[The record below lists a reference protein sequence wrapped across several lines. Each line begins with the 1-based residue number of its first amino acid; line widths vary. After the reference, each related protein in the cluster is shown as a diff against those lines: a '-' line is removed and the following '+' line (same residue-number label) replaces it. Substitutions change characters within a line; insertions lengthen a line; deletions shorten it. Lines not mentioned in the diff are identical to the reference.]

1 MAAADFSGLMKITDL
16 DDFITPSQECI
27 KPVKIEKK
35 EGKRGAIK
43 IEDDGSYSQI
53 MEDGEEVKLK
63 KARITL
69 NDCLACSGCIT
80 SAESVLIT
88 QQSQEELYRV
98 LAANKMQLPEKQLCV
113 VVSISPQSKASLG
126 AKFNLSMLET
136 AKKLTGFFKDLVLQL
151 LQHPL
156 YKTQILFR
164 IIQSKPNILTRGS
177 SCLRHYIFQNFSLVE
192 SGEEFVRRYKEKSAK
207 GSLPM
212 LASACPGWICYAE
225 KTHGNFI
232 LPYISTTK
240 SPQQV
245 MGSLVKSY
253 LADQNGIKPDQ
264 IYHVTVMP
272 CFDKKL
278 EASRQDFY
286 NDLYSTRDVDCVIT
300 SGEVEIMLQKE
311 GYHLSDIADQE
322 LDSVFPSHDDN
333 SLLSHNGGGSGGYA
347 EYVLKYSARKLFNV
361 KLESLEYKVLKNKDF
376 KEVTLSVEGVTVLKF
391 ALAYGFRN
399 IQNLVQKMKRKK
411 CTYDFVE
418 VMACPSGCLN
428 GGGQI
433 KPTDGENPK
442 ELQVKLNELYNSLT
456 AQEPEENKDVEKLYE
471 EWLGGKDSEKA
482 RTLLHTQY
490 HEVEKMT
497 NALVMKW

>member
-1 MAAADFSGLMKITDL
+1 MNSFVNLGRKNSGQIMAAADFSGLMKITDL

-98 LAANKMQLPEKQLCV
+98 LAANKMQLPEKQMCV

-136 AKKLTGFFKDLVLQL
+136 AKKLTGFFKDLGVHHVLD
-151 LQHPL
+151 
-156 YKTQILFR
+156 TTFSR
-164 IIQSKPNILTRGS
+164 
-177 SCLRHYIFQNFSLVE
+177 NFSLVE
-192 SGEEFVRRYKEKSAK
+192 SGEEFLRRYKEKSAK

-286 NDLYSTRDVDCVIT
+286 DDLYSTRDVDCVIT

-322 LDSVFPSHDDN
+322 LDSFFPSHDDN
-333 SLLSHNGGGSGGYA
+333 SLFSHDGGGSGGYA

-442 ELQVKLNELYNSLT
+442 QLQVKLNELYNSLT

>member
-1 MAAADFSGLMKITDL
+1 MASADFSGLMKLTDL

-43 IEDDGSYSQI
+43 IEDDGSYLQI
-53 MEDGEEVKLK
+53 MEDGEQVKLK

-98 LAANKMQLPEKQLCV
+98 LQANKVESADKQKCI
-113 VVSISPQSKASLG
+113 VVSVSPQSRTSLA
-126 AKFNLSMLET
+126 AKFNLSLEET
-136 AKKLTGFFKDLVLQL
+136 SKKLTGFFIGLGVHHVLD
-151 LQHPL
+151 
-156 YKTQILFR
+156 TTFSR
-164 IIQSKPNILTRGS
+164 
-177 SCLRHYIFQNFSLVE
+177 NFSLVE
-192 SGEEFVRRYKEKSAK
+192 SGKEFVRRYHNKASK

-212 LASACPGWICYAE
+212 LASSCPGWICYAE

-253 LADQNGIKPDQ
+253 LAERKGLRPDQ
-264 IYHVTVMP
+264 VYHVTVMP

-300 SGEVEIMLQKE
+300 SGEVELMLQKE
-311 GYHLSDIADQE
+311 GYHLSDVRDHE
-322 LDSVFPSHDDN
+322 LDSIFPCHENNIPFSHE
-333 SLLSHNGGGSGGYA
+333 GGGSGGYL
-347 EYVLKYSARKLFNV
+347 EYILKFAADQLFN
-361 KLESLEYKVLKNKDF
+361 KQLDELEYKIMKNKDF
-376 KEVTLSVEGVTVLKF
+376 REVSLEVDGVTVLRF

-411 CTYDFVE
+411 CQYDFVE

-433 KPTDGENPK
+433 KATEHENAK
-442 ELQVKLNELYNSLT
+442 DLQVRLNELYNSLT
-456 AQEPEENKDVEKLYE
+456 TKKPEEQQLVAQLYQD
-471 EWLGGKDSEKA
+471 WLGGTDTEKA